1 MTETPTDVAP
11 VSARGPR
18 TGPVRIAMWS
28 GPRNISTAMM
38 RAFENRPDTAVSDEP
53 FYAAY
58 LASTGLIH
66 PQRDEILA
74 SQPRDWRAVVA
85 EITGPVPGGR
95 SVWYQ
100 KHMTHHM
107 LRGVGRDW
115 IDGFEN
121 AFLIRAPEPV
131 LASYVARRT
140 EVTLDDIGLPQ
151 QAELF
156 DRVAD
161 RTGRAPAVIES
172 RDVLGDPG
180 HVLGAL
186 CARLGIDLDPH
197 MLAWPAG
204 RRDSDGVWGA
214 VVVRRSRALDRLR
227 AAAPRHRLR
236 RPSRSVESGGRRR
249 ASLLRPAGPL
259 QARLTGSA
267 PRRESA

>member
-1 MTETPTDVAP
+1 MTGTPTAVAHASTGGP
-11 VSARGPR
+11 GTSADPM
-18 TGPVRIAMWS
+18 RIAMWS

-38 RAFENRPDTAVSDEP
+38 RSFENRPDTAVSDEP

-58 LASTGLIH
+58 LASTGLVH
-66 PQRDEILA
+66 PQRDEILV

-85 EITGPVPGGR
+85 EITGPVPGGC

-100 KHMTHHM
+100 KHMTHHI
-107 LRGVGRDW
+107 LPDVGRAW

-131 LASYVARRT
+131 LASYVERRA

-186 CARLGIDLDPH
+186 CTRLGILFDQR

-204 RRDSDGVWGA
+204 RRDSDGVWAPSWYDA
-214 VVVRRSRALDRLR
+214 VERSTGF
-227 AAAPRHRLR
+227 AAPRPDKGFDDLPDRLKR
-236 RPSRSVESGGRRR
+236 VAEAGRPFYDR
-249 ASLLRPAGPL
+249 L
-259 QARLTGSA
+259 ARYKLG
-267 PRRESA
+267 

>member
-1 MTETPTDVAP
+1 MTETSTDVAHASTVGP
-11 VSARGPR
+11 GPSA
-18 TGPVRIAMWS
+18 PVRIAMWS

-38 RAFENRPDTAVSDEP
+38 RSFENRHDTAVSDEP

-58 LASTGLIH
+58 LAATGLIH
-66 PQRDEILA
+66 PQRDEILQ
-74 SQPRDWRAVVA
+74 SQPRDWRAVVD

-100 KHMTHHM
+100 KHMTHH
-107 LRGVGRDW
+107 LLPDVGRDW
-115 IDGFEN
+115 IDGVEN

-131 LASYVARRT
+131 LASYVEKRA

-180 HVLGAL
+180 LIIGAL
-186 CARLGIDLDPH
+186 CTRLGIAFDPR
-197 MLAWPAG
+197 MLVWPAG
-204 RRDSDGVWGA
+204 RRDSDGVWAPSWYDA
-214 VVVRRSRALDRLR
+214 VERSTGFAPPRPDRSFDDLPDRLK
-227 AAAPRHRLR
+227 RLAEAG
-236 RPSRSVESGGRRR
+236 RPFYDR
-249 ASLLRPAGPL
+249 L
-259 QARLTGSA
+259 ARYKLG
-267 PRRESA
+267 